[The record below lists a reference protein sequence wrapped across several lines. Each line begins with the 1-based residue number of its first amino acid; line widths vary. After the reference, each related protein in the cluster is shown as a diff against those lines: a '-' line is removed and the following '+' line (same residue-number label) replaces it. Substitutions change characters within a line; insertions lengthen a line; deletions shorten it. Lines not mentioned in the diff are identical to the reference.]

1 MSAGEDHDRGE
12 AKQEGHNNCPD
23 GTLDGKHL
31 ALKIIPVTLR
41 AEECLSVLQ
50 QLVQL

>member
-1 MSAGEDHDRGE
+1 MGSSGVVVRAI
-12 AKQEGHNNCPD
+12 N
-23 GTLDGKHL
+23 TLDGKHL